1 MRSYLNG
8 LAVLIALML
17 TVSACDKKAAT
28 NDIAGSSSKTWK
40 VEKLVNA
47 NGNREKL
54 GRDQQDDKMQFYA
67 DGTFTANS
75 SEEHGRGTWQYDA
88 GKKALS
94 LQFEN
99 ANVTQNYEVVDL
111 TSKKMRLRTGDGS
124 EMLMEAME

>member
-47 NGNREKL
+47 NGNRSMTRARRPFRCNLK
-54 GRDQQDDKMQFYA
+54 
-67 DGTFTANS
+67 TPT
-75 SEEHGRGTWQYDA
+75 
-88 GKKALS
+88 
-94 LQFEN
+94 
-99 ANVTQNYEVVDL
+99 
-111 TSKKMRLRTGDGS
+111 
-124 EMLMEAME
+124 

>member
-1 MRSYLNG
+1 MRSYFNG
-8 LAVLIALML
+8 MAILIALMMI
-17 TVSACDKKAAT
+17 VSACDKKAAT
-28 NDIAGSSSKTWK
+28 NDIAGSSSKLWK

-75 SEEHGRGTWQYDA
+75 SEQHSRGTWQYDP

-99 ANVTQNYEVVDL
+99 ANVTQNYEVAEL
-111 TSKKMRLRTGDGS
+111 TSKRMRLRTGDGS
-124 EMLMEAME
+124 EMLMEAQD